1 MNVFLQIPAAVD
13 VRINKM
19 DVVLKTELC
28 SLLHN
33 PPADTAVVLS
43 VEEVEQGSGE
53 KVYGQKSSTHMLL
66 LICRR
71 GEASPLMTDIRR
83 M

>member
-43 VEEVEQGSGE
+43 VEEVEQGSG
-53 KVYGQKSSTHMLL
+53 
-66 LICRR
+66 
-71 GEASPLMTDIRR
+71 
-83 M
+83 